1 MGEISGVRRRFVR
14 AAMDAPFLERDEERA
29 LAVRWKDSR
38 DEAAL
43 HQLTAAHMRLVIALA
58 ARFRHYGLPMADLVQ
73 EGHVGLLEAAAR
85 FEPEREVRFST
96 YATWWIRASIQDYI
110 LRNWSIVRGGTSS
123 AQKALFFNLRRL
135 RARLTRGGEERISH
149 EVHGKIAEAI
159 GVSKA
164 DVALMDARLS
174 APDTSLNAPVMDA
187 DAGNSAERVE
197 FLVDASPLP
206 DESVGEVIDTE
217 RRVRWLQ
224 QALEVLNERELR
236 ILRARRLEEEQVTL
250 EFLGDR
256 LGISKERVRQIENR
270 ALEKLKR
277 ALVER
282 YPQAT
287 GAFV

>member
-1 MGEISGVRRRFVR
+1 
-14 AAMDAPFLERDEERA
+14 
-29 LAVRWKDSR
+29 
-38 DEAAL
+38 
-43 HQLTAAHMRLVIALA
+43 
-58 ARFRHYGLPMADLVQ
+58 
-73 EGHVGLLEAAAR
+73 
-85 FEPEREVRFST
+85 
-96 YATWWIRASIQDYI
+96 
-110 LRNWSIVRGGTSS
+110 
-123 AQKALFFNLRRL
+123 
-135 RARLTRGGEERISH
+135 LTRGGEERISSA
-149 EVHGKIAEAI
+149 VHATIAEAI
-159 GVSKA
+159 GVSSA

-174 APDTSLNAPVMDA
+174 APDASLNAPVMDA

-206 DESVGEVIDTE
+206 DESATEVIDGE
-217 RRVRWLQ
+217 RRIRWLK

-236 ILRARRLEEEQVTL
+236 ILRARRLEDEQVTL

-282 YPQAT
+282 YPQAS